1 MASNPSSIYIRT
13 AQTWI
18 QLLTGY
24 NVQSPY
30 VVLTP
35 TVWGVDNPTLVLTVT
50 SVTGS
55 PSPMMVVVGS
65 RDVSNANTPVTTVRA
80 YVVGRGVFGFRAPL
94 DNPEP
99 SISILCPTCNSSNYY
114 TIDLYVAGGGGG

>member
-24 NVQSPY
+24 NVQSSH
-30 VVLTP
+30 VVIAGTA
-35 TVWGVDNPTLVLTVT
+35 WGVDNPVLVLTVT

-55 PSPMMVVVGS
+55 PGPMIVVIGP
-65 RDVSNANTPVTTVRA
+65 RDFSNPNTPMTFMRM
-80 YVVGRGVFGFRAPL
+80 YVIGNGIFGFRAPL

-99 SISILCPTCNSSNYY
+99 SISILCPLCNGNNYY
-114 TIDLYVAGGGGG
+114 VVDIYIAGGGGG

>member
-13 AQTWI
+13 AQTLI

-24 NVQSPY
+24 NVQGSY
-30 VVLTP
+30 VILAP
-35 TVWGVDNPTLVLTVT
+35 TVYGVDNPTLVLTVT

-55 PSPMMVVVGS
+55 PSPMIVVVGS
-65 RDVSNANTPVTTVRA
+65 RDVSNPNTPMTTVRA
-80 YVVGRGVFGFRAPL
+80 YVVSKGITGFRVPI

-99 SISILCPTCNSSNYY
+99 SISILSPTS
-114 TIDLYVAGGGGG
+114 L

>member
-18 QLLTGY
+18 QLVTGGQI
-24 NVQSPY
+24 NGPY
-30 VVLTP
+30 VIVTP
-35 TVWGVDNPTLVLTVT
+35 AVWGVDNPVLVLTVT

-55 PSPMMVVVGS
+55 PGPMLVIIGS
-65 RDVSNANTPVTTVRA
+65 RDVSNASTPVTTVRA
-80 YVVGRGVFGFRAPL
+80 YVVGGGVFGFRAPL
-94 DNPEP
+94 DSPEL
-99 SISILCPTCNSSNYY
+99 SISILCPTCSSSNYY

>member
-24 NVQSPY
+24 NVQSSY

-50 SVTGS
+50 SVTGN
-55 PSPMMVVVGS
+55 PGPMIVLIG
-65 RDVSNANTPVTTVRA
+65 T
-80 YVVGRGVFGFRAPL
+80 
-94 DNPEP
+94 
-99 SISILCPTCNSSNYY
+99 
-114 TIDLYVAGGGGG
+114 